1 MAKKGF
7 HTIIILLLFIGAP
20 LTMVSAAMPQNE
32 TDQQS
37 SAIDIQLLREL
48 EARLQLF
55 IDDIS
60 TLQTETST
68 GNTDSLVAYERRYK
82 LIEAKWNTYY
92 QAQQMDI
99 AADDGLMEL
108 AANYETLSQTVSE
121 NINNIKEFAQG
132 EIDFIKAESLINK
145 EKATYT
151 KMFKQ
156 AMTLTMAA
164 KLAPKLEKL
173 KAQEQLIM
181 ADIEEQY
188 TKART
193 FAENNPD
200 HAKRMKVLE
209 NNYLEIKSRS
219 EKIQTAV
226 YKPFIQR
233 VKDKLLIAAAM
244 AIILMFVSMVTTK
257 LKAIKNAREMAKK
270 FKSQF
275 QNNQDYP
282 TI

>member
-1 MAKKGF
+1 MAKNSF
-7 HTIIILLLFIGAP
+7 YSIIILLLFTGAP
-20 LTMVSAAMPQNE
+20 LTVASAASPQN
-32 TDQQS
+32 DNGQQTS
-37 SAIDIQLLREL
+37 TIDIQLLREL
-48 EARLQLF
+48 EARLLLF
-55 IDDIS
+55 VDEIS

-68 GNTDSLVAYERRYK
+68 ENTDSLIAYERRYK
-82 LIEAKWNTYY
+82 LLEAKWNTYY

-108 AANYETLSQTVSE
+108 AANYQTISQTVSE
-121 NINNIKEFAQG
+121 NINSIKEQAQG
-132 EIDFIKAESLINK
+132 EIEFIKAESLINT
-145 EKATYT
+145 EKATYN

-156 AMTLTMAA
+156 AMTLSMAA

-173 KAQEQLIM
+173 KAQEQLLM
-181 ADIEEQY
+181 ADIDEQY
-188 TKART
+188 TKAKT
-193 FAENNPD
+193 FAEENPEYT
-200 HAKRMKVLE
+200 KRMKVM
-209 NNYLEIKSRS
+209 NDNYLEIKSRS

-233 VKDKLLIAAAM
+233 IKDKLLIAAAM